1 MTYSSRVPRSSPPPA
16 PGRILSL
23 VLAAA
28 GGGALFLSFPDSD
41 VWGLAFVAV
50 ALLYVALQRRG
61 LWWNALVGLVFGL
74 AFFPAH
80 LWWSDEAAGVVAW
93 LALSVSEAAF
103 LALLGA
109 AWSLARG
116 LRPLGRAAWWDA
128 LAFPFLFTGV
138 EALRSAWP
146 WGGFPWGR
154 LAFAQ
159 VDSPVGRLAPL
170 GGTVLVSFAVAV
182 IGTLLGLVVLRAVRL
197 RVMGV
202 VAGTVAAF
210 ALVVAPLSVGLDVL
224 PQDGELK
231 VGMVQG
237 NVSKPGASAFD
248 NAGEVLRN
256 HLSGT
261 YALLDHVRPGDLDM
275 VIWPENGSDYDPQR
289 YADVGDAI
297 TQAAKAVGA
306 PILVGT
312 QEYPKTGGRYNVS
325 LLWDPDKG
333 VIDRYVKQHPVP
345 FGEYIPLR
353 DFVRHFSASVEE
365 VQTDMLPGHDPA
377 VMRLPSARLGR
388 DVPFSTVICFEVAY
402 DSIVEQSVRLGSEAI
417 VVQTNNASFGYTAE
431 STQQLAMTRFRAME
445 TGRAAVQVSTVGV
458 SAVVSPSGIVLQRTG
473 LFEPAQLTADLPL
486 RTGITPAVRA
496 GEWPA
501 RGAASVA
508 ALLVVGG
515 MIGSLRRARQ
525 RRRLPGER

>member
-1 MTYSSRVPRSSPPPA
+1 VPRSSPPA
-16 PGRILSL
+16 PGRLLSL

-28 GGGALFLSFPDSD
+28 GGGALFLAFPDAD

-61 LWWNALVGLVFGL
+61 TWWNGLVGLVFGL

-80 LWWSDEAAGVVAW
+80 LWWSNVAAGVVAW
-93 LALSVSEAAF
+93 LALSVASALFLAF
-103 LALLGA
+103 LGI

-116 LRPLGRAAWWDA
+116 LLAGRQGGWWEA
-128 LAFPFLFTGV
+128 VAFPVVFTGV
-138 EALRSAWP
+138 EAFRSAWP

-154 LAFAQ
+154 LAFTQ
-159 VDSPVGRLAPL
+159 VDSPVGRLAPV
-170 GGTVLVSFAVAV
+170 GGTVLVSFVVAV
-182 IGTLLGLVVLRAVRL
+182 VGTLLGIVALRAVRL
-197 RVMGV
+197 RVVGV
-202 VAGTVAAF
+202 VVGMAAAF
-210 ALVVAPLSVGLDVL
+210 VLVVAPLSVGLDVL
-224 PQDGELK
+224 PQSGQLK

-256 HLSGT
+256 HLAGT
-261 YALLDHVRPGDLDM
+261 YDLLDHVKPGDLDM
-275 VIWPENGSDYDPQR
+275 VIWPENGSDYDPQK
-289 YADVGDAI
+289 YVDVGQAI
-297 TQAAKAVGA
+297 GDAAKAVDA
-306 PILVGT
+306 PILVGA
-312 QEYPKTGGRYNVS
+312 QEYPATGGRYNVS
-325 LLWDPDKG
+325 LLWDPQKG
-333 VIDRYVKQHPVP
+333 VVDRYVKQHPVP

-353 DFVRHFSASVEE
+353 GFVQHFSSSVDE
-365 VQTDMLPGHDPA
+365 VQTDMLPGHGPA
-377 VMRLPSARLGR
+377 IMQLPSARLGR

-402 DSIVEQSVRLGSEAI
+402 DSIVEQSVKLGSEVI

-431 STQQLAMTRFRAME
+431 STQQLQMTRFRAME
-445 TGRAAVQVSTVGV
+445 TGRAAVQASTVGV
-458 SAVVSPSGIVLQRTG
+458 SAVVSPSGVVLQRTG

-486 RTGITPAVRA
+486 RTSLTPAVRA

-501 RGAASVA
+501 RGVAALA

-515 MIGSLRRARQ
+515 MIGSLRRARM

>member
-1 MTYSSRVPRSSPPPA
+1 MPRSSPPPA

-28 GGGALFLSFPDSD
+28 GGGALFLAFPDAD
-41 VWGLAFVAV
+41 VWGLVFVAV

-61 LWWNALVGLVFGL
+61 TWWNGLVGLVFGL

-80 LWWSDEAAGVVAW
+80 LWWSDVAAGVVAW
-93 LALSVSEAAF
+93 LALSVASALF
-103 LALLGA
+103 LGLLGV
-109 AWSLARG
+109 AWGLARG
-116 LRPLGRAAWWDA
+116 LRPLSRAGWWDA
-128 LAFPFLFTGV
+128 LAFPVLFTGV
-138 EALRSAWP
+138 EAFRSAWP

-154 LAFAQ
+154 LAFSQ
-159 VDSPVGRLAPL
+159 VDSPIGRLAPL
-170 GGTVLVSFAVAV
+170 GGTVLVSFVVAV
-182 IGTLLGLVVLRAVRL
+182 VGTLLGIVTLRAVRL
-197 RVMGV
+197 RLVGV
-202 VAGTVAAF
+202 VVGTAAAF
-210 ALVVAPLSVGLDVL
+210 VLVVAPLSVGLDVL
-224 PQDGELK
+224 PQAGQLK

-261 YALLDHVRPGDLDM
+261 YDLLDHVQPGDLDM
-275 VIWPENGSDYDPQR
+275 VIWPENGSDYDPQQ
-289 YADVGDAI
+289 YADVGQAI
-297 TQAAKAVGA
+297 TEAAQAVGA
-306 PILVGT
+306 PILVGA

-325 LLWDPDKG
+325 LLWDPQKG

-353 DFVRHFSASVEE
+353 SFVRHFSSSVEE

-377 VMRLPSARLGR
+377 VMTLPSARLGR

-402 DSIVEQSVRLGSEAI
+402 DSIVEQSVRLGSEVL

-445 TGRAAVQVSTVGV
+445 TGRAAVQASTVGV
-458 SAVVSPSGIVLQRTG
+458 SAVVSPSGVVLQRTG

-486 RTGITPAVRA
+486 RTDITPAVRA

-501 RGAASVA
+501 RAAAALA